1 MVLPG
6 EEIEGPI
13 SSSGVIE
20 SSGAIATSP
29 IDGRSVWV
37 VEVGESWELVK
48 YEYDRRRRWVLPTV
62 LLYQVGGSQRLS

>member
-6 EEIEGPI
+6 EEIEGPT

-48 YEYDRRRRWVLPTV
+48 YEY
-62 LLYQVGGSQRLS
+62 